1 MNRRDLVQKVLI
13 GSTAL
18 IIMPSALTSCKK
30 DPGPDPNPNPD
41 PKPDPGTKIIID
53 LTLAG
58 NAELNTAGGSKIVQS
73 IIVVNLGADNFIALD
88 SICTHQGCTVGYSQ
102 GVGHFV
108 CPCHGSEYSTTGSV
122 LVGPAPSAL
131 KSYSIVKAGD
141 ILTITV

>member
-30 DPGPDPNPNPD
+30 DPDTGPDPNPD
-41 PKPDPGTKIIID
+41 PKPNPGTKITID

-58 NAELNTAGGSKIVQS
+58 NAELNTSGGSKIVQS
-73 IIVVNLGADNFIALD
+73 IIVVNLGDGTFIALD
-88 SICTHQGCTVGYSQ
+88 SICSHESCTIGFSKAA
-102 GVGHFV
+102 GHFV

-122 LVGPAPSAL
+122 LVGPAPNAL
-131 KSYSIVKAGD
+131 KTYSIIKEGD